1 MSMSARG
8 HQVLQHSILT
18 RRKRRNK
25 SNSEALDKVITIL
38 NAFKSE
44 PLSSHLLMFGVR
56 SDGNTENPSLQSEA
70 WWLTGASLS
79 HNG

>member
-1 MSMSARG
+1 M
-8 HQVLQHSILT
+8 
-18 RRKRRNK
+18 
-25 SNSEALDKVITIL
+25 L

-44 PLSSHLLMFGVR
+44 PLGSHLLMFGVW
-56 SDGNTENPSLQSEA
+56 SDGNTENLSLRSEA